1 MGRKA
6 RPAMW
11 VAIGIFLAC
20 SSADASDERDAAAV
34 KAAQTW
40 LAIVDAGRYAES
52 WQTAAAFFKNALAQD
67 QLSQSLDA
75 VRRPLGKVLS
85 RRLLSKTFM
94 TEVPGAPDGQY
105 VVIQF
110 DTAFEN
116 KASSV
121 ETVTPMMD
129 PDGAWR
135 AAGYFIN

>member
-1 MGRKA
+1 MA

-20 SSADASDERDAAAV
+20 SSARASDERDATAV

-40 LAIVDAGRYAES
+40 LALVDAGHYEES
-52 WQTAAAFFKNALAQD
+52 WRTAAAYSKNAIGQD
-67 QLSQSLDA
+67 QWNQSLGA
-75 VRRPLGKVLS
+75 VRRTLGKVLS
-85 RRLLSKTFM
+85 RRIMSKTFM
-94 TEVPGAPDGQY
+94 TELPGAPGGQY

-121 ETVTPMMD
+121 ETVTPMAD

-135 AAGYFIN
+135 VAGYFIK